1 MAEAARIHPLET
13 HAFALP
19 GISLLPAP
27 FAERFSLRARPD
39 ALGALEDAIGLS
51 IPTEPRTSNASD
63 GVAALW
69 LGPDEWLLVAKAG
82 TDLASRLSGISGVL
96 FSAVDISHRNTA
108 IIVEGAKA
116 ATTLNSGCPQDLSL
130 QAFPSGACARTIL
143 GKAEVILY
151 RQGATKFRVEC
162 WRSFSDYVWH
172 YLVDAAKSA

>member
-1 MAEAARIHPLET
+1 MAEAARIHPLEN

-39 ALGALEDAIGLS
+39 AVDALGKAIGLEL
-51 IPTEPRTSNASD
+51 PREPRSSASTD

-69 LGPDEWLLVAKAG
+69 LGPDEWLLVGKAG
-82 TDLASRLSGISGVL
+82 TGLAGRLSGIENVL
-96 FSAVDISHRNTA
+96 CSAVDISHRNTA
-108 IIVEGAKA
+108 IIVEGSKA
-116 ATTLNSGCPQDLSL
+116 ATVLNSGCPQDLSVE
-130 QAFPSGACARTIL
+130 ACPSGACARTIL

-151 RQGATKFRVEC
+151 RQGAGKFRVEC

>member
-1 MAEAARIHPLET
+1 MAEAARIHPLEN

-27 FAERFSLRARPD
+27 FAERVSLRVKPD
-39 ALGALEDAIGLS
+39 AAAAVGAALGLALPSA
-51 IPTEPRTSNASD
+51 PRTSASTD
-63 GVAALW
+63 GTAALW

-82 TDLASRLSGISGVL
+82 TGLAARLSAMTGVIV
-96 FSAVDISHRNTA
+96 SAVDISHRNTA

-116 ATTLNSGCPQDLSL
+116 ALALNSGCPQDLSME
-130 QAFPSGACARTIL
+130 AFPSGACARTIL

-151 RQGATKFRVEC
+151 RQGAGKFRVEC